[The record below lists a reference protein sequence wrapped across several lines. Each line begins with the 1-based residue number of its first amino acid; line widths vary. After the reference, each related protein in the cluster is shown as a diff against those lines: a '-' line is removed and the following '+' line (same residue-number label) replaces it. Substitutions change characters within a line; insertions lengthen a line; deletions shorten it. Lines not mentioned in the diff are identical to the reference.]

1 MGLEQQTALVTAAF
15 EEHAERAA
23 LLAEERLAVR
33 APLLFAAALYGAQAA
48 VARRLLRLH
57 AERPL
62 TGLVAADAPRV
73 VAELAALW
81 DAAAAGPALLA
92 EAARAR
98 AAEPLESGAG
108 RLVTTF
114 AEGGGD
120 DWLSRAALR
129 PWLSALSTAGVQ
141 PRHPPGLSVEGD
153 PAGSAAGLSGATG
166 PAAPP
171 KKKVLP
177 ILDAGSVGGVVLAA
191 HGKLVAEGGRCPFCA
206 GKPWV
211 ASRRTLPESDGA
223 TRFLHCAL
231 CGGEWRVNRIRCSWC
246 GEEDPAKLPHYQV
259 DATQVVATQVDA
271 TQVDAT
277 QADAAQA
284 AARREAAAQG
294 QGGLAA
300 GPASGAR
307 LEGCETCGRYTK
319 SIDRSTDMR
328 RIPEVD
334 DVATLGLD
342 LWAEEQGMT
351 RGEPGLLGL

>member
-1 MGLEQQTALVTAAF
+1 MGLAQQTALVTAAF

-23 LLAEERLAVR
+23 LLADERPAVR
-33 APLLFAAALYGAQAA
+33 APLLFAAALYRAQAA

-62 TGLVAADAPRV
+62 TGLVAEDAPRV

-81 DAAAAGPALLA
+81 DAAAAGPAPLA

-129 PWLSALSTAGVQ
+129 PWLSALSISGVQ
-141 PRHPPGLSVEGD
+141 PRHPPELSVEGD
-153 PAGSAAGLSGATG
+153 PPGSPAGMSGGVG

-171 KKKVLP
+171 KRKVLP
-177 ILDAGSVGGVVLAA
+177 ILDASSVGGVVLAA

-246 GEEDPAKLPHYQV
+246 GEEHPAKLPHYQV
-259 DATQVVATQVDA
+259 DATQVVATQVD
-271 TQVDAT
+271 VT

-284 AARREAAAQG
+284 AARREATAQG
-294 QGGLAA
+294 QGGDAA

-328 RIPEVD
+328 RVPEVD